1 MSKKE
6 KSSADTTVIEDYMH
20 LSRAIMKSWEEC
32 SKKSDSLSLVLGS
45 PFATGSLVGVTQR
58 SLMNIFSHPIFRI
71 YIFTWISGTVI
82 RLTILLII
90 GRTSPHLTNRSIF
103 LN

>member
-6 KSSADTTVIEDYMH
+6 KSSVDSTVIEDYMH
-20 LSRAIMKSWEEC
+20 LSRAIVKSWKEC
-32 SKKSDSLSLVLGS
+32 SKKSNSLGLILGS
-45 PFATGSLVGVTQR
+45 PFAPRSLVGITQR
-58 SLMNIFSHPIFRI
+58 SLMNIFSHPIF
-71 YIFTWISGTVI
+71 YITTWISGTVI

-90 GRTSPHLTNRSIF
+90 GRTSPHLTFRFIF